1 MTATASRPA
10 PPEPSIAVLE
20 RNLAALDRLSPGAA
34 REIER
39 ARPSGG
45 MEWVTA
51 DDGAESASLHG
62 RWLASR
68 RRPLEEAER
77 LAGTVDIK
85 ERAGVVVLGFGLGRH
100 VEAIAR
106 RIARTGLV
114 VVFEPDVE
122 LLRAVFE
129 RVDCSRWIRET
140 NVVLLTD
147 CADAAGIGAAL
158 RGAESLV
165 AMGTQIVAHAPSTP
179 RLGER
184 AGQFGETLAR
194 VVSALRTSLV
204 TTLVQTETTIRNLLM
219 NIGAY
224 ASCPGVADLE
234 HACVGRPAVVVSAG
248 PSLARNVRLLAE
260 PGVRDR
266 CVVVAVQTA
275 LKPLLEAGVRPH
287 FVTALDHHEI
297 SARFYEGLTPE
308 MVEGVTLIAEP
319 KANPRILDS
328 FPGAVRCPSD
338 DFLRSVLGEEFES
351 GTARGSVP
359 PGATVAHLAYYV
371 TRLMGC
377 DPVALIGQDL
387 GFTDG
392 QYYAAGA
399 AIHSVWAGELNPFRT
414 LEMFEWERIARSRG
428 ILREATD
435 HLGRPVYSDEQ
446 MMTYLAQFE
455 RDFQDDESKGLL
467 TVDATEGGVRKA
479 HTQRMR
485 LADFLRDYAPLDS
498 PPLPVLHAPTGAGA
512 SPDLAGALRRRLRDV
527 RAGVWRVGDLTRRAD
542 GLLGQMLERHED
554 QARVN
559 ALIERVYALR
569 DEATACQPAYALTQR
584 FNQAG
589 AFKRAK
595 ADRAIGLDADAG
607 ADEMVTQRARIERDR
622 QNLRWLGDSADALG
636 GLLDHAV
643 RAIDGAPKLTR
654 DALEA
659 EPSDGAEAPAPPT
672 VVAAMML
679 VDTSRPLTPGSGPLA
694 GRSLL
699 RMTLERLARVE
710 GLDRAVLLTDD
721 PARARQFVGA
731 AIPGLDVAIE
741 RVPDAGL
748 GRRAD
753 GVRICRAWAHAC
765 WRGAIGNLT
774 VYDEL
779 FSPDVTA
786 DAMERLGIDAALLV
800 GPDWVCVDPA
810 LTAAVIDRHR
820 ERPDKHR
827 LAFTQAAP
835 GLCAM
840 LIDRHVVRDI
850 AEASRPGRGGV
861 FASIGGLL
869 GYVPVRPK
877 ADPIAQPICV
887 GVAPIVRDA
896 GLRFIPDSSGGRAAV
911 DAAARAL
918 GERFVIA
925 SAEEIAHAGADTRP
939 PLGARHLVLEATAR
953 RSLGGRRA
961 EWTRAGEFAG
971 DRAGELTSDAVRA
984 AVAELARERDDVVV
998 TFGGAGDP
1006 ALHPDLPSLVRA
1018 AREAGACAVHVR
1030 TDLAGDDASITA
1042 LIAAGADVVSVDLL
1056 AQEPATYAALTG
1068 GADLAVALANLDRLL
1083 AAREPESES
1092 RWLRAPIVVPRMT
1105 RCDSVYGELEA
1116 FYDRATLVC
1125 GHAMLDPLP
1134 EGCEGADERIAG
1146 LPPPRIAAE
1155 RARSETRVVLCDGST
1170 GSCADAGADR

>member
-39 ARPSGG
+39 ARPSAG

-77 LAGTVDIK
+77 LAGTVDVK

-106 RIARTGLV
+106 KIARTGLV

-147 CADAAGIGAAL
+147 GADAAGIGAAL

-266 CVVVAVQTA
+266 CVIVAVQTA

-308 MVEGVTLIAEP
+308 MVEGITLIAEP

-338 DFLRSVLGEEFES
+338 DFLRSVLGDEFES
-351 GTARGSVP
+351 AAARGSVP

-414 LEMFEWERIARSRG
+414 LEMFEWERVARSRG

-485 LADFLRDYAPLDS
+485 LADFLRDYAPPDS
-498 PPLPVLHAPTGAGA
+498 PPLPALEAPASAGA

-643 RAIDGAPKLTR
+643 RALDGAPKLTR

-659 EPSDGAEAPAPPT
+659 EPSDAAETSAPPT

-679 VDTSRPLTPGSGPLA
+679 VDTGRPLTPVSGPLA

-721 PARARQFVGA
+721 PMRTRELVGA
-731 AIPGLDVAIE
+731 VIPGLEIVIE
-741 RVPDAGL
+741 RVPNAGL
-748 GRRAD
+748 GRRAH
-753 GVRICRAWAHAC
+753 GVRVCRAWAPAS

-779 FSPDVTA
+779 LSPDAMA

-810 LTAAVIDRHR
+810 LTGAVIERHR

-840 LIDRHVVRDI
+840 IIDRHVVRDI
-850 AEASRPGRGGV
+850 AEASQPGRGGV

-896 GLRFIPDSSGGRAAV
+896 GLRFIPDTSGGRGAV
-911 DAAARAL
+911 DAAVRAL
-918 GERFVIA
+918 GERFATA
-925 SAEEIAHAGADTRP
+925 SAEDIALAGA
-939 PLGARHLVLEATAR
+939 GAHTLAPRHLILEATAR

-961 EWTRAGEFAG
+961 EWARAGAFAG
-971 DRAGELTSDAVRA
+971 DRDGELTPDAVRA
-984 AVAELARERDDVVV
+984 AVADLARDRNDVVV
-998 TFGGAGDP
+998 TFDGAGDP

-1018 AREAGACAVHVR
+1018 ARESGAVAVHVR
-1030 TDLAGDDASITA
+1030 TDLAGDDATIAA

-1056 AQEPATYAALTG
+1056 AQEPATYGALTG
-1068 GADLAVALANLDRLL
+1068 GGDLALALANLDRML

-1105 RCDSVYGELEA
+1105 RCDAVYEELEA

-1134 EGCEGADERIAG
+1134 AGCESADERIAG
-1146 LPPPRIAAE
+1146 LPVPRVAAE
-1155 RARSETRVVLCDGST
+1155 RALAETRVVLCDGST
-1170 GSCADAGADR
+1170 GAPAGVGAER